1 MKFNSCFS
9 KCFSFPSETAIIDI
23 RKEEP
28 EPENDKNFTVFSYS
42 ELKVATHG
50 FSASNKIGEGRENL
64 SAAKKEFNKTEDYLK
79 SLQSVGQIIGEV
91 LRPPDNERCI
101 WCKKHPPEMPHRTRP
116 MTALLVFTGLNAVL
130 VSTITPVYDFV
141 CFLPFWERRDSK
153 TVIYWFSQFGVVLLA
168 GVWIWFWF

>member
-28 EPENDKNFTVFSYS
+28 EPENDKNFTVFSYT

-64 SAAKKEFNKTEDYLK
+64 RAAKKEFNKTEDYLK

-101 WCKKHPPEMPHRTRP
+101 WCKKHPPEVKNRDETVAFVVTRGFWIGHYTIP
-116 MTALLVFTGLNAVL
+116 KEMNEVCNWLTARLGL
-130 VSTITPVYDFV
+130 
-141 CFLPFWERRDSK
+141 E
-153 TVIYWFSQFGVVLLA
+153 G
-168 GVWIWFWF
+168 